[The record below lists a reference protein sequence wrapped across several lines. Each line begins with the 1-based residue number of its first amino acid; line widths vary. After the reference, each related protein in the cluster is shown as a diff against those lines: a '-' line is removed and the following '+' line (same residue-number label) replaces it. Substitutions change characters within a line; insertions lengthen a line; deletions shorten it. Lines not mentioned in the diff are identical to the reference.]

1 MVDVLHRT
9 LWLMEN
15 RPALLAEFL
24 DQALAGRA
32 EQLRLVAQTLAGPA
46 LAGEEARL
54 ATSRGA
60 EAAALRK
67 LTGNWRSLVEENLFR
82 QRG

>member
-1 MVDVLHRT
+1 VLHRT

-15 RPALLAEFL
+15 RPALLGEFL
-24 DQALAGRA
+24 DQALVGRA

-46 LAGEEARL
+46 LSGEEARL
-54 ATSRGA
+54 TTSRGA

-67 LTGNWRSLVEENLFR
+67 LTGNWRSLLEENLFR
-82 QRG
+82 RA